1 PFFPPL
7 SQRLPS
13 SPPFPYTTLFRSPGS
28 FTRLHSP
35 LSLRALPRPSRVLP
49 RSWLRMTSA
58 AHDVSSESPQRATA
72 WVSVRRWEAIND
84 WSPGPLGGAGS
95 YGLFLRGEE
104 AARVVSIAWPGARPV
119 QEGARGVQR

>member
-1 PFFPPL
+1 
-7 SQRLPS
+7 
-13 SPPFPYTTLFRSPGS
+13 
-28 FTRLHSP
+28 
-35 LSLRALPRPSRVLP
+35 
-49 RSWLRMTSA
+49 MTSA

-84 WSPGPLGGAGS
+84 WAPGPLGGAGS

-119 QEGARGVQR
+119 QEGARGVQRRGASVRRRDPSPQGCSHTRPIQPTSRLRVMLRAAAL

>member
-1 PFFPPL
+1 MTRRTPCRALLPVL
-7 SQRLPS
+7 SASLGRA
-13 SPPFPYTTLFRSPGS
+13 PGS

-58 AHDVSSESPQRATA
+58 AHGVSSESPQRATA
-72 WVSVRRWEAIND
+72 WVSVRKWEAIND
-84 WSPGPLGGAGS
+84 WAPGPLGGAGS

-104 AARVVSIAWPGARPV
+104 AHHKT
-119 QEGARGVQR
+119 QRHPEVLGPNH